1 MRSYLTTYLL
11 FVICL
16 AAYPGILSA
25 QSVMPAY
32 LEGRVVD
39 AETGE
44 PLRGAHVFLSGTQ
57 IGTVTNPSGRFQ
69 LNRIPAGSHRLVISI
84 IGYERDPVEMI
95 FRAGD
100 QKNIY
105 KRLKPV
111 VYELD
116 EIYAGNLDN
125 RWERHL
131 DRFKRLFLG
140 ESTLADSTTIINP
153 EVLRFESRWWGRFTA
168 VALAPLQIENRA
180 LGYRITYYLDEFFH
194 SGSRTRWTGDRH
206 FVELPPADSTQAAY
220 WKENRENAFE
230 GSLRHFFLSLMD
242 HRLSAEG
249 FLLYSQ
255 RQSVHGDY
263 RRNTFRTNPERIIQE
278 TGEERF
284 FVLNFPGR
292 LEIIYTEQGE
302 DSRFPRW
309 NQTVT
314 RGPARVQTS
323 YLQLN
328 KRPITIDPNGE
339 IVETY
344 GATRFG
350 YYSFQRVADKTPK
363 DYLPEE
369 TSLII
374 LTQINSDQIP
384 DSN

>member
-1 MRSYLTTYLL
+1 MN
-11 FVICL
+11 
-16 AAYPGILSA
+16 A

-32 LEGRVVD
+32 IEGRVVD

-57 IGTVTNPSGRFQ
+57 IGTVTNPSGRFEI
-69 LNRIPAGSHRLVISI
+69 NRIPAGSHRLVISI
-84 IGYERDPVEMI
+84 IGYERDPVELI
-95 FRAGD
+95 FTSGER
-100 QKNIY
+100 KVIF

-111 VYELD
+111 VYEMD
-116 EIYAGNLDN
+116 EIYAGNLDGT
-125 RWERHL
+125 WERHL
-131 DRFKRLFLG
+131 NRFKRLFLG
-140 ESTLADSTTIINP
+140 ESALADSVEILNP

-168 VALAPLQIENRA
+168 EALAPLQIENRA

-206 FVELPPADSTQAAY
+206 FARLTPADSTQAVY
-220 WKENRENAFE
+220 WEENREHAFE

-242 HRLSAEG
+242 HRLSDEG

-255 RQSVHGDY
+255 RQSVHGEY
-263 RRNTFRTNPERIIQE
+263 RRNTFRTNPARIIQE
-278 TGEERF
+278 SHEEHF
-284 FVLNFPGR
+284 HIVNFPGR

-302 DSRFPRW
+302 DPRYPRW
-309 NQTVT
+309 DRNIA
-314 RGPARVQTS
+314 RAPARVQTS

-363 DYLPEE
+363 DYRPDEE
-369 TSLII
+369 SHIMLSQVNTE
-374 LTQINSDQIP
+374 P
-384 DSN
+384 D